1 MKNSVGNMIRQLRK
15 NADWTQADL
24 AEKLGISASAVGMY
38 EQGRRQ
44 PDSGMILKICTVF
57 GISADYL
64 LGKNTVGQKRDEVCE
79 LSDVFDE
86 FTQVLTSQQGLMF
99 DGVLLNEEDKKK
111 IVDAIKAVAAL
122 AKQQRKKSF
131 G

>member
-1 MKNSVGNMIRQLRK
+1 MNNHLGSKIKELRK
-15 NADWTQADL
+15 NKKMTQSEL
-24 AEKLGISASAVGMY
+24 AESLGISASAVGMY

-44 PDSGMILKICTVF
+44 PDSEMILKICSVF
-57 GISADYL
+57 GISTDYL
-64 LGKNTVGQKRDEVCE
+64 LGKKSTVKRHDVCE
-79 LSDVFDE
+79 LSEVFDE

-111 IVDAIKAVAAL
+111 IVDAIMAVAAL
-122 AKQQRKKSF
+122 AKQHRKESF